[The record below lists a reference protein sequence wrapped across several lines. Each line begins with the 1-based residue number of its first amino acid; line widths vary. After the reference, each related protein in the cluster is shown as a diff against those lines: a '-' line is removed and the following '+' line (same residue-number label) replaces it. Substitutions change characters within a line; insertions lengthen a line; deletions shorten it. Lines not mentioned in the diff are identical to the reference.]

1 MDLFDPEFS
10 GRVAM
15 LSEMRDTVGLIM
27 LGLGHDPSVV
37 NEDGAMEALEMIERA
52 TNDGQIRAFTGNE
65 YLRSLE
71 SGDFVA
77 CIAWSGDIV
86 QLQYDR
92 PDIELVI
99 PEEGGMSW
107 YDTMVIP
114 KGAPNAFAAADFMN
128 FVYDP
133 VEAAQL
139 TSWVQFISPVKGVR
153 DELVNMGGDAAELA
167 ESPILFPREE
177 DTARLHVFADLPDEL
192 DARITERFLDI
203 TGG

>member
-1 MDLFDPEFS
+1 MDLFDPEFE

-15 LSEMRDTVGLIM
+15 LTEMRDTVGLVM
-27 LGLGHDPSVV
+27 LGLGHDVASV
-37 NEDGAMEALEMIERA
+37 NEDGAMEALDRIEEA
-52 TNDGQIRAFTGNE
+52 TQSGQIRAFTGNE

-92 PDIELVI
+92 PDIQFVI
-99 PEEGGMSW
+99 PEEGAMSW

-114 KGAPNAFAAADFMN
+114 KGAPNGYAAADWMN

-133 VEAAQL
+133 VQAAQL
-139 TSWVQFISPVKGVR
+139 TYWVQFVTPVKGVR

-167 ESPILFPREE
+167 DSSILFPTEE
-177 DTARLHVFADLPDEL
+177 ASARLHVFAELPDEV
-192 DARITERFLDI
+192 DAAINDRFLGI
-203 TGG
+203 IGG